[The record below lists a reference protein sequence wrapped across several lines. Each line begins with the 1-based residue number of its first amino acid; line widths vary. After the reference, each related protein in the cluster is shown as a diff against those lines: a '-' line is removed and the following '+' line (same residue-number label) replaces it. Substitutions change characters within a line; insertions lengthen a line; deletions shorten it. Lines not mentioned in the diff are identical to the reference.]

1 MSIKDYLLHYKQ
13 FKFLLDETKFQDK
26 RNKITKKN
34 YFYIP
39 IFVFILTSKI
49 SSSMMS
55 HKYIYFIFYKNI
67 LKEYT

>member
-13 FKFLLDETKFQDK
+13 IKFLLDEVKFQDK
-26 RNKITKKN
+26 RDKITKKN
-34 YFYIP
+34 YYFYIS

-55 HKYIYFIFYKNI
+55 HKYIYFIFYKNKF
-67 LKEYT
+67 L